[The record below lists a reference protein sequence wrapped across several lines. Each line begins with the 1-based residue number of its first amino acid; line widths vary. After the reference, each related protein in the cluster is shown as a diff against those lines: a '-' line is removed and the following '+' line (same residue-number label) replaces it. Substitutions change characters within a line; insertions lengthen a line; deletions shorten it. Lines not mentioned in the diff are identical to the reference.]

1 MMFMVGAVNATMRKL
16 EVGDGSGWGRQLN
29 DDEGQ
34 GGQAEPTVVDFFD
47 YSSDEEEEHCIGW
60 VRISSHHSVGPL

>member
-16 EVGDGSGWGRQLN
+16 QVGDGSGWGGELN
-29 DDEGQ
+29 
-34 GGQAEPTVVDFFD
+34 AVIDFLD
-47 YSSDEEEEHCIGW
+47 YSSDEEEENFTGW